1 MAAVT
6 PLEDGR
12 HLNGIVNC
20 ILKNGDSIDLSA
32 LAQATASSTY
42 TVKIVSLHWTT
53 SGDQTVA
60 GTTDGMVVTYSG
72 GTLNL
77 YGGGA
82 WTRFNGF
89 DGILSSGTA
98 AAGDISVA
106 GDGTLYIAVK
116 KIAGYDT
123 APVV

>member
-32 LAQATASSTY
+32 LTNAVATGTPTH
-42 TVKIVSLHWTT
+42 TVKIVSLHW
-53 SGDQTVA
+53 S
-60 GTTDGMVVTYSG
+60 TDSTGLVVTYSG

-77 YGGGA
+77 FGGGT

-98 AAGDISVA
+98 AAGDISAA
-106 GDGTLYIAVK
+106 GNGTLYVSVK
-116 KIAGYDT
+116 KIAGYT
-123 APVV
+123 TGPTV